1 MLSYWEQHSLLTYDH
16 IIIGSGIVGLSL
28 AIELKE
34 KYPAHRV
41 LVLERGLLPTGASTR
56 NAGFACMGSPTE
68 LLDDLTHMTEA
79 EVLSLFEKRKQGLA
93 ILRKRLGDEHIG
105 YEASGSYE
113 LIHKDELYVLDRL
126 DYLNNLLRPITQTTT
141 FRLANEKIEP
151 FGFRKNDTKALI
163 ENHGEGSLHTGKMMR
178 ALMDVALSK
187 SIEIKTGAE
196 VTGFEEEEQQVA
208 VFVKD
213 SLWQDHLTLCA
224 HTLSICTN
232 AFAKQLLPEEELT
245 PGRGQVLITKPITK
259 LPFKGVFHF
268 DKGYYYFREIEGRV
282 LFGGGRNLDIEG
294 ETTTSFGENELI
306 LHDLKS
312 KLKEII
318 LPAIPFEV
326 ERQWSGI
333 MAFGTNKQPIVKALS
348 HRIFGAFRM
357 GGMGVAM
364 GSKVAEELAE
374 KIQIHTANFS

>member
-1 MLSYWEQHSLLTYDH
+1 
-16 IIIGSGIVGLSL
+16 
-28 AIELKE
+28 
-34 KYPAHRV
+34 
-41 LVLERGLLPTGASTR
+41 
-56 NAGFACMGSPTE
+56 
-68 LLDDLTHMTEA
+68 EA

-213 SLWQDHLTLCA
+213 SLRQDHLTLCA

-282 LFGGGRNLDIEG
+282 
-294 ETTTSFGENELI
+294 
-306 LHDLKS
+306 
-312 KLKEII
+312 
-318 LPAIPFEV
+318 
-326 ERQWSGI
+326 
-333 MAFGTNKQPIVKALS
+333 
-348 HRIFGAFRM
+348 
-357 GGMGVAM
+357 
-364 GSKVAEELAE
+364 
-374 KIQIHTANFS
+374 

>member
-126 DYLNNLLRPITQTTT
+126 
-141 FRLANEKIEP
+141 
-151 FGFRKNDTKALI
+151 
-163 ENHGEGSLHTGKMMR
+163 
-178 ALMDVALSK
+178 
-187 SIEIKTGAE
+187 
-196 VTGFEEEEQQVA
+196 
-208 VFVKD
+208 
-213 SLWQDHLTLCA
+213 
-224 HTLSICTN
+224 
-232 AFAKQLLPEEELT
+232 
-245 PGRGQVLITKPITK
+245 
-259 LPFKGVFHF
+259 
-268 DKGYYYFREIEGRV
+268 
-282 LFGGGRNLDIEG
+282 
-294 ETTTSFGENELI
+294 
-306 LHDLKS
+306 
-312 KLKEII
+312 
-318 LPAIPFEV
+318 
-326 ERQWSGI
+326 
-333 MAFGTNKQPIVKALS
+333 
-348 HRIFGAFRM
+348 
-357 GGMGVAM
+357 
-364 GSKVAEELAE
+364 
-374 KIQIHTANFS
+374 